1 MAIQKR
7 ANNIIRIPTSVQGK
21 FFRIWFEFLAPLHG
35 LTNRE
40 MDVIASFVKQR
51 FILSKSVKDDL
62 LLDKIV
68 MSDDIK
74 AKVKKECGVSD
85 AFFHVIM
92 GKLRKNK
99 IIVGDRIN
107 PKLIPKDLSDSD
119 TSFQLLLHFDLDGS
133 SNK

>member
-51 FILSKSVKDDL
+51 FILSKSIKDDE
-62 LLDKIV
+62 LLDKVV

-107 PKLIPKDLSDSD
+107 PKLIPKDLNSED
-119 TSFQLLLHFDLDGS
+119 TSFQLLLHFDLDGG
-133 SNK
+133 SNT

>member
-7 ANNIIRIPTSVQGK
+7 ANNIIRIPTSVQGN

-40 MDVIASFVKQR
+40 MDVIAAFVKQR
-51 FILSKSVKDDL
+51 FILSKSISDEDI
-62 LLDKIV
+62 LDKVV
-68 MSDDIK
+68 MSDDTK
-74 AKVKKECGVSD
+74 AKVKEECGVSD

-107 PKLIPKDLSDSD
+107 PKLIPKDINEGD
-119 TSFQLLLHFDLDGS
+119 TSFQLLLHFDLNGD

>member
-1 MAIQKR
+1 METKKR
-7 ANNIIRIPTSVQGK
+7 ANNVIRIPTSLQGK

-51 FILSKSVKDDL
+51 FELSKAIKDEE
-62 LLDKIV
+62 LLDKVV
-68 MSDDIK
+68 MSDSTK
-74 AKVKKECGVSD
+74 AKVKEECGVSD

-107 PKLIPKDLSDSD
+107 PKLIPKDLSDGD
-119 TSFQLLLHFDLDGS
+119 TSFQLLLHFDLDGNT
-133 SNK
+133 NK

>member
-1 MAIQKR
+1 MENKKR
-7 ANNIIRIPTSVQGK
+7 ANNVIRIPTSLQGK

-51 FILSKSVKDDL
+51 FILSKSIKDEE
-62 LLDKIV
+62 LLDQYV
-68 MSDDIK
+68 MSDSTK
-74 AKVKKECGVSD
+74 AKVKEECGVSD

-107 PKLIPKDLSDSD
+107 PKLIPKDLNDGD
-119 TSFQLLLHFDLDGS
+119 TSFQLLLHFDLDGG
-133 SNK
+133 SNT

>member
-1 MAIQKR
+1 METKKR
-7 ANNIIRIPTSVQGK
+7 ANNVIRIPTSLQGK

-51 FILSKSVKDDL
+51 FELSKAIKDEE
-62 LLDKIV
+62 LLDKVV
-68 MSDDIK
+68 MSDSTK
-74 AKVKKECGVSD
+74 AKVKEECGVSD

-107 PKLIPKDLSDSD
+107 PKLIPKDLSDGD
-119 TSFQLLLHFDLDGS
+119 TSFQLLLHFDLDGN

>member
-1 MAIQKR
+1 
-7 ANNIIRIPTSVQGK
+7 
-21 FFRIWFEFLAPLHG
+21 
-35 LTNRE
+35 

-51 FILSKSVKDDL
+51 FELSKAIKDEE
-62 LLDKIV
+62 LLDKVV
-68 MSDDIK
+68 MSDSTK
-74 AKVKKECGVSD
+74 AKVKEECGVSD

-107 PKLIPKDLSDSD
+107 PKLIPKDLSDGD
-119 TSFQLLLHFDLDGS
+119 TSFQLLLHFDLDGN